1 MNCSDM
7 GPGGGE
13 GQPFQSGLLKG
24 GSFPNAVLFSPV
36 HHPPL
41 PTLEP
46 ESRMSGLVP
55 PTPHQARLLHRCHGD
70 GKQWRVL
77 LTLGEWGW
85 AGGRRVGEG
94 KTKCLRKRVPRTVG
108 EQASNRGLRTPP
120 PRGDRAPKSPRPSW
134 PCCPTCGAPEETPG
148 LQFSPLTAL
157 HHIPPGSMTSAT
169 PPRLT
174 LADIPSSAPALQE
187 PVAGGMKG
195 QHGPGTKSAGSTA
208 PTPRTARAPPPPALR
223 EGAGTLRRGGMNQK
237 LGG

>member
-1 MNCSDM
+1 MRRGVPPSQ
-7 GPGGGE
+7 G
-13 GQPFQSGLLKG
+13 GLLRG
-24 GSFPNAVLFSPV
+24 ASFPNAVLSSPV

-70 GKQWRVL
+70 GKQRRVL

-108 EQASNRGLRTPP
+108 ERASNCGLRTPP
-120 PRGDRAPKSPRPSW
+120 PRGDRAPKSPRPAPGIW
-134 PCCPTCGAPEETPG
+134 LYCPARRAREETPG
-148 LQFSPLTAL
+148 LQLSPLIAL
-157 HHIPPGSMTSAT
+157 HHLPSGSVTSAT

-174 LADIPSSAPALQE
+174 PADILSAAPALQE
-187 PVAGGMKG
+187 
-195 QHGPGTKSAGSTA
+195 
-208 PTPRTARAPPPPALR
+208 
-223 EGAGTLRRGGMNQK
+223 RGGRWDVRSARV
-237 LGG
+237 GPP